1 MAWSQQE
8 CIAYLEK
15 IRWNGVPQCP
25 YCGSKRSSPLEQGL
39 RHHCNDCFTSYS
51 VTVGTLF
58 HNTHVD
64 LRKWFLAISILLNAE
79 KKVSVRK
86 LAKRIGVSKNTS
98 AHIIEQVRNIKD
110 EDRSLIQLIQSVD
123 LSSHTDKSL
132 AAKKKKHS

>member
-25 YCGSKRSSPLEQGL
+25 YCGSRRSSPLEQGL

-58 HNTHVD
+58 HNTHVP
-64 LRKWFLAISILLNAE
+64 LWKWFLAISILNNSNS
-79 KKVSVRK
+79 KVSVRK
-86 LAKRIGVSKNTS
+86 LGKKIGVSKNT
-98 AHIIEQVRNIKD
+98 ANHLITRIKNVEEKEKVLICNISQ
-110 EDRSLIQLIQSVD
+110 EIFGSLE
-123 LSSHTDKSL
+123 
-132 AAKKKKHS
+132 